1 MGRHQRAETAGLVS
15 FLFCALFGGSAMN
28 LYMAFA
34 PAIWLVSQR
43 MFTVCSA
50 FVAACAVVSFCV
62 GYARGSSSFTLRRGW
77 LVPVRRSLEI
87 LALSA
92 VYAATAFLTS
102 FLILNVAN
110 GIIGTQMFVGYLVG
124 VCAGLSGV
132 VGYLTYVQSQS
143 MRAKTLAAL
152 LPFFVISGVGGA
164 GMTTDDPYWFV
175 NNFSR
180 LGDRTTFA
188 ATMFNVTVILAGVCV
203 IVISYFSVSELITA
217 FRQRAM
223 WGDGRSDGRDS
234 TMRWFRA
241 RMICL
246 SLLLAACGVCFIGIG
261 SFRQS
266 PHPIMHNA
274 FAFSLPCITGVLMI
288 ALPWLAPL
296 FSKATYIV
304 SDLMVVVGVVSVNLW
319 LRDEI
324 SMTNLELLLI
334 MLFFGWFV
342 VFSRQI
348 AAIEADRIQ
357 EQIVHVQASLA
368 PSAAGGAGHGA
379 ERMPESRLA
388 IDK

>member
-15 FLFCALFGGSAMN
+15 FLFCALVGGGAMN
-28 LYMAFA
+28 LYMTLA
-34 PAIWLVSQR
+34 PAIWLVSLR
-43 MFTVCSA
+43 MFTACSA
-50 FVAACAVVSFCV
+50 IVAACAVVSFCI

-87 LALSA
+87 LALSV

-124 VCAGLSGV
+124 VCAGMSGV
-132 VGYLTYVQSQS
+132 VGYLTYVQSQA

-188 ATMFNVTVILAGVCV
+188 AGMFNTTVILAGLCV
-203 IVISYFSVSELITA
+203 IVISYFSVAELITTY
-217 FRQRAM
+217 RQHAM
-223 WGDGRSDGRDS
+223 WSGARDAGKD
-234 TMRWFRA
+234 THMRLFRTRLA
-241 RMICL
+241 CL
-246 SLLLAACGVCFIGIG
+246 SLLLAASGVCFIGIG

-266 PHPIMHNA
+266 PHPIAHNA
-274 FAFSLPCITGVLMI
+274 FAFSLPCITGVLML

-296 FSKATYIV
+296 FSKATYVV
-304 SDLMVVVGVVSVNLW
+304 SDLMVVIGIVSVNLW

-357 EQIVHVQASLA
+357 EQILHIQAALPSRGDDAEA
-368 PSAAGGAGHGA
+368 P
-379 ERMPESRLA
+379 PESRLA

>member
-43 MFTVCSA
+43 MFTACSA
-50 FVAACAVVSFCV
+50 FVAACAVVSFCI
-62 GYARGSSSFTLRRGW
+62 GYARGSSSFTLKHGW

-203 IVISYFSVSELITA
+203 IVISYFSVSELITT
-217 FRQRAM
+217 FRQRTM
-223 WGDGRSDGRDS
+223 WGDGRGDGRDS
-234 TMRWFRA
+234 NMRWFRA

-246 SLLLAACGVCFIGIG
+246 SVLLAACGVCFIGIG

-304 SDLMVVVGVVSVNLW
+304 SDLMVVIGVVSVNLW
-319 LRDEI
+319 LRDDI
-324 SMTNLELLLI
+324 SMTDLELLLI

-357 EQIVHVQASLA
+357 EQIVHIQASPA
-368 PSAAGGAGHGA
+368 PSAADAGH
-379 ERMPESRLA
+379 MPESRLA
-388 IDK
+388 IDR